1 MQRQQ
6 GPGHVLLKPSTTEG
20 QVANLLALGIE
31 QEGAHGRRNHIR
43 PRRGPD
49 HGWSNRGNTCRG
61 KDSEQ
66 RERETRVGREREQLL
81 SHRPEPPKTS
91 KVLKP
96 RQMCSRCSFKE
107 ILISRVFFSRINYVN
122 HCQLLGRKTITHLPQ
137 NKAVFGVFFLL
148 FKGKKPE
155 PELCQLLFGAP
166 G

>member
-1 MQRQQ
+1 MSGPFLRPQLRNPSQLPFISGPSPDLNPHAAPSHTRNPLYMQRQQ
-6 GPGHVLLKPSTTEG
+6 GPGRVLLKPSTTEG

-49 HGWSNRGNTCRG
+49 QGRSHRGYTCRG

-66 RERETRVGREREQLL
+66 REKETRVGGERERLL

-96 RQMCSRCSFKE
+96 RQMCSRC
-107 ILISRVFFSRINYVN
+107 L
-122 HCQLLGRKTITHLPQ
+122 
-137 NKAVFGVFFLL
+137 
-148 FKGKKPE
+148 
-155 PELCQLLFGAP
+155 
-166 G
+166 